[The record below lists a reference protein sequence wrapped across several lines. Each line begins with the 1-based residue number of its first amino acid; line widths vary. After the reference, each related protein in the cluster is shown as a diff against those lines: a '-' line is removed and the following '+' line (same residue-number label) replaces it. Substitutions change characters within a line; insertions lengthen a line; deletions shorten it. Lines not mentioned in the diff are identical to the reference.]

1 MTNPADLPQSLKA
14 KLNSLNTFL
23 KTMIQNMRKC
33 ISSPPGIKYR
43 QLNMKKPD
51 VKSNFNGNF
60 KFLYH
65 FSRKQAKQKIDSQ
78 NN

>member
-1 MTNPADLPQSLKA
+1 
-14 KLNSLNTFL
+14 
-23 KTMIQNMRKC
+23 MIQNMRKC
-33 ISSPPGIKYR
+33 ISFPPGIKYR

-65 FSRKQAKQKIDSQ
+65 FSRKHRLSKKLIPKIIEREERFDAGITI
-78 NN
+78 